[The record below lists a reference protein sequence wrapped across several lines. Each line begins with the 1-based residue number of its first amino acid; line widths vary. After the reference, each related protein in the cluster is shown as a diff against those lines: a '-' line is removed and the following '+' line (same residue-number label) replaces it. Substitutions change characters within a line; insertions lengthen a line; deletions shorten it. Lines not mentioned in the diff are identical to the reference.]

1 MKMMAFALT
10 LLTLALTAGM
20 AQAQPAQGNAELEQ
34 ARQQLEAAA
43 RKIAELSA
51 GAAQP
56 AVDIVREFGAGGRR
70 AVLGIGIEDDADG
83 VLVVSVSPG
92 GGADQA
98 GLETGDVI
106 TAMDGATLDSSA
118 GSSPAEL
125 LIGQMANVD
134 PGDAVVLTIVRDGE
148 SRDIEVEAQASRA
161 PRFAFGRSPG
171 GRGDGSQFAPGFPF
185 RAPLGRWADMELVE
199 LTPGLGTYFGTDTGV
214 LVVRAPEDTTLTL
227 QDGDVI
233 LEISGRVPMG
243 VGHALRILNS
253 FEPGEQLELT
263 IMRNQRRQTLE
274 VELPAS
280 DRGD

>member
-1 MKMMAFALT
+1 M
-10 LLTLALTAGM
+10 LLVTGM
-20 AQAQPAQGNAELEQ
+20 AQAQPAQSTPELEQ

-51 GAAQP
+51 GAVQP
-56 AVDIVREFGAGGRR
+56 AVDVVREFGAGGRR
-70 AVLGIGIEDDADG
+70 AVLGIGIEDNPDG

-98 GLETGDVI
+98 GIETGDVI
-106 TAMDGATLDSSA
+106 MAMDGAAFDGSA
-118 GSSPAEL
+118 GGSPAEL

-134 PGDAVVLTIVRDGE
+134 PGDAVVLTIMRDGE
-148 SRDIEVEAQASRA
+148 SGDIEVEAQASRA
-161 PRFAFGRSPG
+161 QRFAFGRSPG
-171 GRGDGSQFAPGFPF
+171 GRGDGPRFAPGFPF

-214 LVVRAPEDTTLTL
+214 LVVRAPQDSTLTL

-233 LEISGRVPMG
+233 VEISGRAPMG

-253 FEPGEQLELT
+253 FEPGEQLEFT

-274 VELPAS
+274 VELPTS